1 MWIAIIIFSIILAY
15 LFRIVAIR
23 NSFKKIGIR
32 LSIVDSFKILYLLTK
47 NYFTQLINLHK
58 NKQRSERKVLNNIFW
73 FFFDTLLVSLTSI
86 IKNALELEKEKKISV
101 VKVSSK
107 NSIVKNVSEI
117 IPCLNETMSSAA

>member
-15 LFRIVAIR
+15 LFRIVAIK

-107 NSIVKNVSEI
+107 NSIVKNVSET

>member
-107 NSIVKNVSEI
+107 NSIVKNVSET